1 MADSRF
7 VYVTYIR
14 TTPEKLWQA
23 LIEPEFTRQYWVGS
37 WQESEW
43 KTGASWKLMI
53 PDGRVA
59 DSGEILEIEPQKR
72 LVLPW
77 RNSFKPEL
85 REEGSSRLTYELEPS
100 GRIGQAH
107 RHPRDRPARLEA
119 HRSRVERMADDPC
132 EPQESARDRRI
143 AGSNALLAEGDVRLR
158 LVSRFARPN

>member
-23 LIEPEFTRQYWVGS
+23 LIEPDFTRQFWVGC

-43 KTGASWKLMI
+43 KKGASWKLMI

-72 LVLPW
+72 LVLQW

-85 REEGSSRLTYELEPS
+85 REEGPSRMTYEIEPM
-100 GRIGQAH
+100 GEAVKLTVIH
-107 RHPRDRPARLEA
+107 EMDRPGLEV
-119 HRSRVERMADDPC
+119 HRSRVEWMADDPC
-132 EPQESARDRRI
+132 EPQESDRDRRI
-143 AGSNALLAEGDVRLR
+143 AGSNALLAEGDVRL
-158 LVSRFARPN
+158 

>member
-23 LIEPEFTRQYWVGS
+23 LIEPDFTRQFWVGC

-43 KTGASWKLMI
+43 KKGASWKLMM

-59 DSGEILEIEPQKR
+59 DSGEILEIEPLKR
-72 LVLPW
+72 LVLQW

-85 REEGSSRLTYELEPS
+85 REEGPSRMTYEIEPM
-100 GRIGQAH
+100 GETVKLTVIHEMA
-107 RHPRDRPARLEA
+107 RPESKFIEAVSNGWPMILASLKSLIETGESLEA
-119 HRSRVERMADDPC
+119 TRSWPKGM
-132 EPQESARDRRI
+132 
-143 AGSNALLAEGDVRLR
+143 
-158 LVSRFARPN
+158 